1 MASATTLRT
10 STNPAAPAAD
20 GRHVSTGRAGRGTRG
35 DDGRDDHEQ
44 KKTAAYRPEHVQPG
58 QREPTMPD
66 APSAKPISQVILV
79 KTYFGS
85 EIQIIVYLSV
95 LLLVAFVAAMSSIS
109 WKSRHSECL

>member
-35 DDGRDDHEQ
+35 DDRHDDHEQ

-58 QREPTMPD
+58 QRETDNARRAERQTDQPGHM
-66 APSAKPISQVILV
+66 AKNILLA
-79 KTYFGS
+79 G
-85 EIQIIVYLSV
+85 IRLLMYLSV
-95 LLLVAFVAAMSSIS
+95 CFWYLSWQLCRVLVG
-109 WKSRHSECL
+109 KSRHSECL